1 MHSPS
6 SCICDS
12 RSSRSVNCA
21 RINKPL
27 YLHAAAL
34 LARLVF
40 SPRFIYPRLS
50 PSSSDFRPS
59 FVARVPPSR
68 PGWWGII
75 KGGRINCADRTALE
89 DVWEG
94 LVFDSVSVRCKVLP
108 RTVLIDKRSRLRNG
122 GNVCTFQVD
131 LTADFLRSRWTILF
145 TAACGV
151 ILKRIPFEKIEN
163 CIEFEHHN
171 FFRICELWTRKNL
184 TSEFQISTE
193 IRKREGIV
201 FAKNLWKI
209 FRGTWCGYLI
219 GVVTL
224 IRSPLIEFLGCL
236 SGWSARRFDRI

>member
-131 LTADFLRSRWTILF
+131 LTADFLRSGWTILF
-145 TAACGV
+145 TAACGI

-163 CIEFEHHN
+163 CIEFEQHN
-171 FFRICELWTRKNL
+171 FFEFVNFEHVRIWRANFKFQRRSENGRESFSRKTCEKF
-184 TSEFQISTE
+184 S
-193 IRKREGIV
+193 V
-201 FAKNLWKI
+201 A
-209 FRGTWCGYLI
+209 RGVDI
-219 GVVTL
+219 
-224 IRSPLIEFLGCL
+224 
-236 SGWSARRFDRI
+236 